1 MMWISNFLRKLREKN
16 KFLFWKVPRDG
27 RKIPKRKEIARK
39 NT

>member
-1 MMWISNFLRKLREKN
+1 MWTSNFLRKLREKN
-16 KFLFWKVPRDG
+16 KFLFWKVHRVG